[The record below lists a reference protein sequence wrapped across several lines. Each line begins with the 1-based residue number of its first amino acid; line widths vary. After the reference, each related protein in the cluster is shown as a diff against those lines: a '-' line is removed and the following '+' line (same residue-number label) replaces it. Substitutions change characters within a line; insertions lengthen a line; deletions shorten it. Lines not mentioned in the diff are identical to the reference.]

1 MKQGVCC
8 PRRRF
13 VGMADIARIRDFQA
27 VGSVRIDEVERVAS
41 DIHIGDGL
49 LDLWHVAGNALTAG
63 APNRVMGMLLDRRGM
78 RPILSVW
85 PVTCQAHSARGLS
98 QHGVIL
104 RTVRIVA
111 TETGDPPRV
120 HQTGREIVA
129 LHAVLVR
136 RAVGKMREG
145 RLSELVILE
154 FPEVVEVE
162 ADMKSDRPIVILPT
176 DRVLERL
183 PL

>member
-1 MKQGVCC
+1 MEEKRNQRITKQIVKIQAWWRMMRVRLNGSFM
-8 PRRRF
+8 R
-13 VGMADIARIRDFQA
+13 A
-27 VGSVRIDEVERVAS
+27 VGRLRAMAFEANHVSRLQQ
-41 DIHIGDGL
+41 IGI
-49 LDLWHVAGNALTAG
+49 VFRAVN
-63 APNRVMGMLLDRRGM
+63 
-78 RPILSVW
+78 
-85 PVTCQAHSARGLS
+85 
-98 QHGVIL
+98 
-104 RTVRIVA
+104 IVA
-111 TETGDPPRV
+111 TVAAHAMGV
-120 HQTGREIVA
+120 HRALNEIVA